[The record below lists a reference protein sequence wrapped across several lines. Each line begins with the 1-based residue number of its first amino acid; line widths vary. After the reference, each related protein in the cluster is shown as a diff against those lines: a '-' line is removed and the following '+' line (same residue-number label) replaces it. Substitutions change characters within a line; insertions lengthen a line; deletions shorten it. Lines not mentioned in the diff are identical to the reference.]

1 LKLAICCINA
11 LGWATVRHRWQQIFA
26 ADPDIEVKF
35 FFPETYIKD
44 VPHLRMKM
52 LLRGMRMRLAV
63 QDAVRWGAGRILIA
77 TNGEAS
83 LLPDRMASKFLIYGD
98 ASHRQLTELY
108 RFERSERKNLRRE
121 GIMARLAEHGSRM
134 VGMSRWAADGMA
146 RDYRCE
152 ASLLPPAINTE
163 LFRPREESRAPGST
177 RILFVGG
184 DFDRKGGQLLVDAL
198 EQLPDCELHCITKG
212 SVPSHP
218 RLKLIAHQP
227 PDSPEVVRAFQSC
240 DIFCL
245 PTLADCYSHVA
256 IEAQACGLPVLIHPT
271 GGIADITESGRS
283 AAHIEPTTESIVNA
297 VQALIDDPQRRA
309 DLAERGRQRVLE
321 ENAYAVHRTRL
332 MELLS

>member
-1 LKLAICCINA
+1 MKLAICCINA

-63 QDAVRWGAGRILIA
+63 QDAVRWGAGRIVIA

-83 LLPDRMASKFLIYGD
+83 LLPIRMASKFLIYGD

-108 RFERSERKNLRRE
+108 RFERSERKNARRE
-121 GIMARLAEHGSRM
+121 GILARLAEHGSRM
-134 VGMSRWAADGMA
+134 VGMSRWAAEGMA

-152 ASLLPPAINTE
+152 ASLLPPAINTG
-163 LFRPREESRAPGST
+163 LFRPRVESRAPGPT
-177 RILFVGG
+177 RVLFVGG
-184 DFDRKGGQLLVDAL
+184 DFDRKGGRLLVDAL
-198 EQLPDCELHCITKG
+198 EALPECELHCITRSETPEHARVKAMG
-212 SVPSHP
+212 Y
-218 RLKLIAHQP
+218 QP

-240 DIFCL
+240 DLFCL

-271 GGIADITESGRS
+271 GGIADITQNGQSGV
-283 AAHIEPTTESIVNA
+283 HIEPKTESIVNA
-297 VQALIDDPQRRA
+297 TAALIEAPQRRA

-332 MELLS
+332 LELLT